1 MWRGDWD
8 WMPRVSSALSFK
20 VSVAMQ
26 NKSMD
31 SMYSMGI
38 EIWKLIRCSLST
50 VSFGTRKAAEGPYS
64 V

>member
-1 MWRGDWD
+1 
-8 WMPRVSSALSFK
+8 MPRVASALSFK

-38 EIWKLIRCSLST
+38 VKET
-50 VSFGTRKAAEGPYS
+50 VQGFYKGH
-64 V
+64 

>member
-1 MWRGDWD
+1 
-8 WMPRVSSALSFK
+8 MPRVASALSFK